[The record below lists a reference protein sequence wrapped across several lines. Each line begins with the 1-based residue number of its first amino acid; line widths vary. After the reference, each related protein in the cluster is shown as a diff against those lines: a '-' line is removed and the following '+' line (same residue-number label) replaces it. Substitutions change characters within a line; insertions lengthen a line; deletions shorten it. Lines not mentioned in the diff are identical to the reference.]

1 MAAATIAGAL
11 HSKEILQVS
20 IHDAFTHSSNPQ
32 QTYIELYEALLQLY
46 LFAGFPAALE
56 SLSVLAAVAQERSVH
71 SMTSAEEYDIADFV
85 QRGEDVCQRI
95 YTTTYQKMRQNLER
109 VSPDLDAWVV
119 VEGYGKTLSR
129 EGLNLQHREL
139 LIVAALAALGW
150 TRQLYSHLRGA
161 MNVGASQDECRAVL
175 DILRDLSS
183 HNVFQHGMY
192 RLPLYARYKA
202 ALEVFDSLTQKSA
215 LAL

>member
-1 MAAATIAGAL
+1 
-11 HSKEILQVS
+11 
-20 IHDAFTHSSNPQ
+20 
-32 QTYIELYEALLQLY
+32 
-46 LFAGFPAALE
+46 
-56 SLSVLAAVAQERSVH
+56 
-71 SMTSAEEYDIADFV
+71 
-85 QRGEDVCQRI
+85 
-95 YTTTYQKMRQNLER
+95 
-109 VSPDLDAWVV
+109 VV